1 MRSGP
6 RDPEGPTD
14 QEAGRNQRSRTKA
27 GRSGA
32 EAAAAGRDRTGGNR
46 AEPDGG
52 AILRE
57 KKASAGPPALRRVL
71 DGIGPDGG
79 RGQAPPHLHGVRVK
93 FCLMARV
100 SFFHLGRKFEKRA
113 LRKAAA

>member
-1 MRSGP
+1 MRTGSKTSEEPGGPANLKERKAGRRSRPRWVRSGP

-14 QEAGRNQRSRTKA
+14 QEAGRNQRSRMKA
-27 GRSGA
+27 GRSEA
-32 EAAAAGRDRTGGNR
+32 EP

-52 AILRE
+52 AILGE

-79 RGQAPPHLHGVRVK
+79 RGQAPPPPL
-93 FCLMARV
+93 AR
-100 SFFHLGRKFEKRA
+100 GA
-113 LRKAAA
+113 G

>member
-1 MRSGP
+1 MPEPSGP
-6 RDPEGPTD
+6 SSFGEGPTESARCSRAKLGD
-14 QEAGRNQRSRTKA
+14 PEREEGRAAIPSVLGEIRPAQSGRPHGSGSRT
-27 GRSGA
+27 
-32 EAAAAGRDRTGGNR
+32 EP

-79 RGQAPPHLHGVRVK
+79 RGQAPPL
-93 FCLMARV
+93 AR
-100 SFFHLGRKFEKRA
+100 GA
-113 LRKAAA
+113 G